1 VRSRGGHVVLHG
13 ESFPH
18 ALAHALALADQDGA
32 TFVPPFDDQD
42 VIAGQGTVA
51 MEILRQHP
59 GQLDA
64 IFVPVGGGGLIAGIA
79 AYVKYLRPEIKVI
92 GVEPDDS
99 NCLQAAMAAGE
110 RVVLSQ
116 VGRDMN
122 ILNQLSAQMADYLM
136 LDAEVV
142 TNVYGNLMDEM
153 MVTIVQGHAQRLGMK
168 TIAGPCNQPI
178 MMDTLSGIG
187 IDFIYGDTIAEPQ
200 PLDLLLNTSYF
211 AIN

>member
-1 VRSRGGHVVLHG
+1 
-13 ESFPH
+13 
-18 ALAHALALADQDGA
+18 
-32 TFVPPFDDQD
+32 
-42 VIAGQGTVA
+42 
-51 MEILRQHP
+51 
-59 GQLDA
+59 
-64 IFVPVGGGGLIAGIA
+64 
-79 AYVKYLRPEIKVI
+79 
-92 GVEPDDS
+92 
-99 NCLQAAMAAGE
+99 
-110 RVVLSQ
+110 
-116 VGRDMN
+116 MN
-122 ILNQLSAQMADYLM
+122 VFSHLSANMADYLM
-136 LDAEVV
+136 LDTEMV

>member
-1 VRSRGGHVVLHG
+1 MGVALPLSAAGLASVTLVDELLDLLDSSPMPGRLLH
-13 ESFPH
+13 
-18 ALAHALALADQDGA
+18 L
-32 TFVPPFDDQD
+32 
-42 VIAGQGTVA
+42 VIASDVVCNPDENLQRGLQK
-51 MEILRQHP
+51 LREA
-59 GQLDA
+59 GCRV
-64 IFVPVGGGGLIAGIA
+64 IF
-79 AYVKYLRPEIKVI
+79 
-92 GVEPDDS
+92 
-99 NCLQAAMAAGE
+99 
-110 RVVLSQ
+110 SQ
-116 VGRDMN
+116 IGRDMN
-122 ILNQLSAQMADYLM
+122 VFSHLSPNMADYLM

-142 TNVYGNLMDEM
+142 SNVYGNLMDEM